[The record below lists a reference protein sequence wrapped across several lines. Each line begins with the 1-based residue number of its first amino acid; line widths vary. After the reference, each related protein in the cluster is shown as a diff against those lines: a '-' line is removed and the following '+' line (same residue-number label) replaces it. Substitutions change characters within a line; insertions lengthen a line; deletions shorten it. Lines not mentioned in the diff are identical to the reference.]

1 MKHRIMLQYAEPSR
15 IVNSLGKYAD
25 PFFIFTSKTGLAEDS
40 RFRALKLKV

>member
-25 PFFIFTSKTGLAEDS
+25 PFFTSKTGLAEDS